1 MTTHNKVDRLKD
13 LLLQRAELQVQIN
26 AELKAFNVCGVI
38 FCGAMGNKCRICDK
52 HNAIRKMGNEELRKL
67 TKVINQ
73 VRLTTNMPSLKRGG
87 YARRIYALRQASIS
101 EIKAR
106 YSDI

>member
-1 MTTHNKVDRLKD
+1 MTTYNKVDRLKD

-26 AELKAFNVCGVI
+26 AELKAFDVCGTP
-38 FCGAMGNKCRICDK
+38 FCGAMSNKCAKCVK
-52 HNAIRKMGNEELRKL
+52 HDAIWKMGKLELTKL
-67 TKVINQ
+67 NKVINQ
-73 VRLTTNMPSLKRGG
+73 VRLTTNKPSLKRGG
-87 YARRIYALRQASIS
+87 YTRRIDALRQASIS